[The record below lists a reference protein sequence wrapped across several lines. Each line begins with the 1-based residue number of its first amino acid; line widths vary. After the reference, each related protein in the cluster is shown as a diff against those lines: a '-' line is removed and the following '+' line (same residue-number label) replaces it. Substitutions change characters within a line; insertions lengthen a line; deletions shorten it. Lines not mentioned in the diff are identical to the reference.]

1 MKLPHPGELAP
12 ELEQLRAK
20 EADLSRRAAPLRA
33 ERMELISKLR
43 DRDPTEEVPPPNAQ
57 AMRVAGLLGRDAPTV
72 TASPRERLNQVEREL
87 ADVDAALSLLGRDIA
102 AAHRTASAKARAQAD
117 GEYRKRVAAVATA
130 LTAAHDANHALRAF
144 VEGFEDAGF
153 SSSGWSQLFP
163 GLLGGHTD
171 PNSPLAYYL
180 RECVEAGMIAAGDIP
195 PELRHA

>member
-1 MKLPHPGELAP
+1 MKFPHPREFAP
-12 ELEQLRAK
+12 ELDELCAK
-20 EADLSRRAAPLRA
+20 EAELSEQAAPRRADRLT
-33 ERMELISKLR
+33 LISKLR
-43 DRDPTEEVPPPNAQ
+43 DRDPAEEVPPPNPQ
-57 AMRVAGLLGRDAPTV
+57 TVRVAGLLGRDAPAG
-72 TASPRERLNQVEREL
+72 TASTRERLNQVEREL
-87 ADVDAALSLLGRDIA
+87 ADIDAALSLLGRDIA
-102 AAHRTASAKARAQAD
+102 AAHRTASVKARAQAD

-180 RECVEAGMIAAGDIP
+180 RECVEAGVIAAGDIP